1 MECLETLVALLPE
14 MIEALSVQDDGTSA
28 ALLKLVAHWPAEAAR
43 AAALLLE
50 RGGGMVDVNAV
61 RNSMFLALTAVQ
73 TAVETGNLEL
83 VRLLLSR
90 EDLRRDTIWKRS
102 IDACQSPLETAIC
115 QDNLEMVQLLLDQL
129 PEVPPASAKPLRV
142 ESLSSPEMVRLLA
155 AHPRVSLDPN
165 DYSQNLSSRT
175 LLGTAAW
182 KGDYDTFRALLELP
196 GADLNIGDASNRGSV
211 LCQAATGG
219 LPVEPRNGQQCR
231 QRTWNH
237 DSGVRDRFD
246 GHIKIIRHLLALPG
260 VDPNAADVRG
270 FTPIHNAASA
280 GPPALAQAI
289 LEGAQGR
296 IDLDRKSNHGK
307 TPLSVAAAQNNHEV
321 LKILL
326 AMPGVDPTAPDT
338 NGDTPLMCAAMGAAK
353 ECLGLLLAHPVAW
366 QTARKPNNCGFTP
379 LMALCEAGRV
389 LSRDRIG
396 TPGAYIACLR
406 LLLQLA
412 PNVNLRFR
420 DSAGITPLMWA
431 ARRNNVAA
439 MELLRQHALSRS
451 QDLAIDEG
459 SGGSDGVN
467 TALVY
472 AARSNQVDSVKWL
485 LRHGADPNA
494 KDGAGN
500 GVFQLALANLNRP
513 LLRPPSSEVKILR
526 LLLSAGADPYAV
538 DHEGVSPLVGFRT
551 TNSNRHALLAMQG
564 WVRP

>member
-14 MIEALSVQDDGTSA
+14 MIEALSVHEDGTSA
-28 ALLKLVAHWPAEAAR
+28 ALLGLVARWPAEAAR

-61 RNSMFLALTAVQ
+61 RNSMFLAPTALQ

-175 LLGTAAW
+175 HLGTAAW

-196 GADLNIGDASNRGSV
+196 GADLNIGDASNRGIV

-219 LPVEPRNGQQCR
+219 LEPRNGQQWR
-231 QRTWNH
+231 ELIWNH

-270 FTPIHNAASA
+270 FTPIHNAAAA

-296 IDLDRKSNHGK
+296 IDLGRKTNYGK

-326 AMPGVDPTAPDT
+326 AMPGVDPTALDT
-338 NGDTPLMCAAMGAAK
+338 NGDTPLLCAAMGAAK

-366 QTARKPNNCGFTP
+366 QTARKPNDGGFTP
-379 LMALCEAGRV
+379 LVAVCGAGRV
-389 LSRDRIG
+389 SSCDSTE
-396 TPGAYIACLR
+396 TPGTQIACLR

-420 DSAGITPLMWA
+420 DSAGMTPLMWA
-431 ARRNNVAA
+431 ARQNNVAA

-459 SGGSDGVN
+459 SGGSGVY

-472 AARSNQVDSVKWL
+472 AALLNKVDSVKWL
-485 LRHGADPNA
+485 LRHGAD
-494 KDGAGN
+494 
-500 GVFQLALANLNRP
+500 
-513 LLRPPSSEVKILR
+513 
-526 LLLSAGADPYAV
+526 
-538 DHEGVSPLVGFRT
+538 
-551 TNSNRHALLAMQG
+551 
-564 WVRP
+564 